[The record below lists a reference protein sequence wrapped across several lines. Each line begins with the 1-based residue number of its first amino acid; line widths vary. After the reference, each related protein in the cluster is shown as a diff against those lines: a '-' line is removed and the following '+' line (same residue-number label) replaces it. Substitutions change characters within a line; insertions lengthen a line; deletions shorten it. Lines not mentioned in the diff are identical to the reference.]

1 MISSIYQQMWNEK
14 RAALTTF
21 FLLTIVVYS
30 PSCSFMKQIFFYK
43 GGHSIA
49 HSIFKTCLDFFKRMK
64 PAYILNIKYTVNF
77 AWKIS
82 LIASDGLV

>member
-1 MISSIYQQMWNEK
+1 MKNVQP
-14 RAALTTF
+14 LLLF
-21 FLLTIVVYS
+21 FADNSCLLSVMFFYEIN
-30 PSCSFMKQIFFYK
+30 FFYK

-77 AWKIS
+77 A
-82 LIASDGLV
+82 